1 VTATLLYSLGLPVPA
16 DFEGSVPTAMFTHA
30 HRLAYPVVV
39 GSATRG
45 TRQSAE
51 TETMSADE
59 KAKIMDQLQ
68 MLGYM
73 E

>member
-1 VTATLLYSLGLPVPA
+1 MPS
-16 DFEGSVPTAMFTHA
+16 DFEGSVSNAMFTPE

-39 GSATRG
+39 GTATRG
-45 TRQSAE
+45 SRQSAIA
-51 TETMSADE
+51 ETMSEDE